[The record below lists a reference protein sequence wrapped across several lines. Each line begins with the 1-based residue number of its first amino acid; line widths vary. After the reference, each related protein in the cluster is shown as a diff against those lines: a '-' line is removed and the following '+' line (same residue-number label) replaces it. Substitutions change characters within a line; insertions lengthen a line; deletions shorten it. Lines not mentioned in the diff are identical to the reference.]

1 MEIKRVFLSKLT
13 NNIRTNNRLFLIL
26 LLFLLAEVLI
36 NPIGEFPLNDDWA
49 YAKIIKIIMLKG
61 VVEPSEW
68 GEAFFLTQMIWGLAF
83 CKIFGFSFT
92 VLRLSEVVVAFI
104 GVIVFY
110 RILNGITQSRSLVS
124 LGTILLVFNPVFL
137 QQSNTFQSDIPLT
150 VLSLICFYCLF
161 RYIKDKIWYYYI
173 IGMTFAV
180 FAILIKQT
188 GIAIAFA
195 YGFCFLFFSSKR
207 TIHYFMAFMSIA
219 LLILIIPIYYYI
231 SNVFGVLP
239 ATGGNM
245 SSVLYSSIFS
255 PTLEDTIRIGY
266 YIINTALSF
275 GIFVFPLTLVCI
287 VELRK
292 NYTSLIR
299 NIKPLVILMAV
310 SLLIIIMKMYLSDK
324 YLPFSGNIIYD
335 IGLGPIIMTGI
346 DQNIVPAVPKLG
358 RGIWLIIS
366 FIGALGF
373 IAMIYMVFSS
383 VKLWKSEDNIENRM
397 IKFTGIYSFIFS
409 IIYIIPFIV
418 VYANIRYTNVI
429 LPYII
434 LLLVGILEY
443 FNKKNIIL
451 RKVNYRNV
459 LLLFSPLIL
468 FGILATHDYL
478 SFQRERWKALN
489 YLIQKENIPVEKID
503 GGFEFNE
510 WHFSHIYDVW
520 EMTTN
525 IDKKGR
531 FWPVDDDEYIVTVT
545 EIEGY
550 DVYKVFKYKKW
561 LPFGEFSIKVL
572 KRNT

>member
-92 VLRLSEVVVAFI
+92 VLRFSEIIVAVI
-104 GVIVFY
+104 GVIFFY
-110 RILNGITQSRSLVS
+110 RILNGITHSKTLVS

-137 QQSNTFQSDIPLT
+137 QQSNTFQTDIPLT

-161 RYIKDKIWYYYI
+161 RYVKDKIWYYYI
-173 IGMTFAV
+173 IGIIFSV

-188 GIAIAFA
+188 GIAIAFS
-195 YGFCFLFFSSKR
+195 YGICFLLFSSKR
-207 TIHYFMAFMSIA
+207 AIHYFTAFMSIS
-219 LLILIIPIYYYI
+219 LSILIIPVYYYV

-239 ATGGNM
+239 ATEGIM
-245 SSVLYSSIFS
+245 SSSFFYSIFTL
-255 PTLEDTIRIGY
+255 TLEDTIRIGY

-287 VELRK
+287 VELRM
-292 NYTSLIR
+292 NYTSLVI
-299 NIKPLVILMAV
+299 NLKPSVIIMAV
-310 SLLIIIMKMYLSDK
+310 SLLIIIIKIYLSDK

-358 RGIWLIIS
+358 MGIWLIIS

-373 IAMIYMVFSS
+373 IAMIYMVFCS
-383 VKLWKSEDNIENRM
+383 VKLWKSDDNIENRM
-397 IKFTGIYSFIFS
+397 IKFTGIYCFIFS
-409 IIYIIPFIV
+409 IIYITPFLF

-443 FNKKNIIL
+443 FNRKNIIL

-489 YLIQKENIPVEKID
+489 YLTQKEKIPAEKID

-520 EMTTN
+520 EMTTT

-550 DVYKVFKYKKW
+550 DVYKVFKYRKW
-561 LPFGEFSIKVL
+561 LPFGVFSIKVL